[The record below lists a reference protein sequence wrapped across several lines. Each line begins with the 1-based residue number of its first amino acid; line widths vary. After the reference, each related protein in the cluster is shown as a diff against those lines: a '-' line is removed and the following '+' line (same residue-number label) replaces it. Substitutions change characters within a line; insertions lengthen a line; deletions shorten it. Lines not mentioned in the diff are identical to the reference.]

1 MLTVEE
7 VYDTNGVYSGDVVNQ
22 AKDSNTKFIVSSQ
35 KCAGKSVDV
44 KDKLSQQIK
53 VMIRL
58 TLRVQIS
65 KSYMRC
71 PFAIGTISSL

>member
-1 MLTVEE
+1 MYCV
-7 VYDTNGVYSGDVVNQ
+7 SGDIVNQ

-35 KCAGKSVDV
+35 KCADKSVDV

-58 TLRVQIS
+58 TLTGADFERLHVT
-65 KSYMRC
+65 ML
-71 PFAIGTISSL
+71 T